1 MRENEKLIQFVYH
14 QGELLYERA
23 EEKQTSYYL
32 GGGIGGSQIG
42 QQVYYYH
49 QDEQLSTALITD
61 AIGNIQNY
69 YQYDAFGWELEK
81 TEYTSNRIRYTC
93 LLYTSPSPR
102 DA

>member
-1 MRENEKLIQFVYH
+1 MSIIKGNF
-14 QGELLYERA
+14 LYERA

-81 TEYTSNRIRYTC
+81 LSIHLTGYGIQGNNMMCRQSSII
-93 LLYTSPSPR
+93 
-102 DA
+102 